1 MSENIISEI
10 QGKVTSML
18 IKSTIS
24 DFEKLNEYVLP
35 DELKTSLVVND
46 LIHLNQ
52 LNDIKN
58 EEFNHI
64 CFIGKYSKLLRNQ
77 EKYEFLKN
85 KNIVFRDLK
94 NQIFLTKDLN
104 KDEFKPV
111 HTPYSFSC
119 KVVSSFD
126 DVYNGFIIHEQY
138 YILLNTDDNELK
150 YNVYI
155 INKNICKE
163 TNADYL
169 FFVLIGKIVSP
180 VSYSL
185 EELCS
190 FEQKY
195 NLKLNEQIK
204 EFMST
209 QAKILTLNID
219 GKQKIFHL
227 NLNGNP
233 ELYTHLSKPFSNKG
247 ESYDL
252 EQFRKPLLKLWQRN
266 IIGENVD
273 DEVQVLR
280 AIIADSEEQFLDGFM
295 KIGTLENENFK
306 NYGIVKREHNLIV
319 EVYMLLNSE
328 NDQGSIWIYHV
339 NEPGNANF
347 SDINYLPI
355 KRMFKIGS
363 IFTN

>member
-1 MSENIISEI
+1 MSENITSQI
-10 QGKVTSML
+10 QDKVTSML

-24 DFEKLNEYVLP
+24 DFEKLNEYILP
-35 DELKTSLVVND
+35 EELKLSLVQND
-46 LIHLNQ
+46 YIHLNQ

-58 EEFNHI
+58 EDFNHI
-64 CFIGKYSKLLRNQ
+64 CFIGKYSKLLRKQ

-85 KNIVFRDLK
+85 KNMVFRDLK

-111 HTPYSFSC
+111 HTPYSFPC

-126 DVYNGFIIHEQY
+126 DVYNGFIIHDQY
-138 YILLNTDDNELK
+138 YILLNTDNDAFK

-155 INKNICKE
+155 INKNHCKE

-195 NLKLNEQIK
+195 NLKLNDQIK
-204 EFMST
+204 GFMST
-209 QAKILTLNID
+209 QARILTLNID

-233 ELYTHLSKPFSNKG
+233 ELYTYLSKPFNNKG

-280 AIIADSEEQFLDGFM
+280 AIIADFEEPFLDGFM

-306 NYGIVKREHNLIV
+306 NFGIVKKEHNLIV
-319 EVYMLLNSE
+319 ELYMLLNSE

>member
-1 MSENIISEI
+1 MSENVISEI
-10 QGKVTSML
+10 QGKITSSL
-18 IKSTIS
+18 IKSTIN

-35 DELKTSLVVND
+35 DELKSSLVLND
-46 LIHLNQ
+46 FIHLNQ

-64 CFIGKYSKLLRNQ
+64 CFIGKYSKLIRNQ

-85 KNIVFRDLK
+85 KNVVFRDLK

-104 KDEFKPV
+104 KDEFKPI
-111 HTPYSFSC
+111 HTPYSFPC

-126 DVYNGFIIHEQY
+126 DVYNGFITYEQY
-138 YILLNTDDNELK
+138 YILLNTDNNELK

-155 INKNICKE
+155 INKNHCKE

-204 EFMST
+204 QFITT
-209 QAKILTLNID
+209 QMRVLTLNID

-273 DEVQVLR
+273 DEVEVIR
-280 AIIADSEEQFLDGFM
+280 AIIADSEQQFLDGFM

-306 NYGIVKREHNLIV
+306 NYGIVKREHNLLV
-319 EVYMLLNSE
+319 ELYMLLNSE

-339 NEPGNANF
+339 NEPGNSEF